1 MDLNYSEQLN
11 IILKRKGISKKDL
24 AGKVGESQ
32 QNLSQKLKRA
42 NLSMNDMNKYAAAIS
57 CHVEIKIIE
66 ND

>member
-24 AGKVGESQ
+24 AKRVGESQ

-42 NLSMNDMNKYAAAIS
+42 NLSMNDMNKYAAAIG
-57 CHVEIKIIE
+57 CNVEIKIIE